1 MVILV
6 MLSRYNIHK
15 YMIDFFFYFLFFSF
29 LRQTVQPPQTSV
41 FVVTFQVI
49 YIYLLDELYLGSGK
63 FDVFQH
69 SNVSM
74 SAHSACTC

>member
-15 YMIDFFFYFLFFSF
+15 YMIDFFIYLFLSI
-29 LRQTVQPPQTSV
+29 LRQSVQPPQTSV

-49 YIYLLDELYLGSGK
+49 YIYLLDELYLGTGK
-63 FDVFQH
+63 FDVF
-69 SNVSM
+69 
-74 SAHSACTC
+74 